1 MSKVMSIEALVRL
14 VGEKLIP
21 ATMNEGHATVI
32 GFDSVTIDE
41 DGDWAFPASDVH
53 KERDVYDLLECAE
66 TAEIVSLYKYIAVL
80 VGGWAAPLGEDNK
93 HADESLKPS
102 EHPQRRRMKLC
113 IVADPYNVG
122 SLLRFSDNEEF
133 IYDDGKAKGA
143 LADAV
148 KNLFAR
154 S

>member
-1 MSKVMSIEALVRL
+1 MSIEALVRL
-14 VGEKLIP
+14 VGERLIP
-21 ATMNEGHATVI
+21 ATMNEGQATVI

-53 KERDVYDLLECAE
+53 KEKDVYDLLECEE

-93 HADESLKPS
+93 RAQLSLKPS
-102 EHPQRRRMKLC
+102 EHPLRRRVKLC

-133 IYDDGKAKGA
+133 IYDEGKATGA

-148 KNLFAR
+148 KNLFVR

>member
-1 MSKVMSIEALVRL
+1 MSIEALVRL
-14 VGEKLIP
+14 VGERLIP

-53 KERDVYDLLECAE
+53 TERDVYHLLECEE

-80 VGGWAAPLGEDNK
+80 VGGWAAPISDNK

-102 EHPQRRRMKLC
+102 EHPLRRRVKLC

-122 SLLRFSDNEEF
+122 SLLRFSDDEEF

-154 S
+154 A